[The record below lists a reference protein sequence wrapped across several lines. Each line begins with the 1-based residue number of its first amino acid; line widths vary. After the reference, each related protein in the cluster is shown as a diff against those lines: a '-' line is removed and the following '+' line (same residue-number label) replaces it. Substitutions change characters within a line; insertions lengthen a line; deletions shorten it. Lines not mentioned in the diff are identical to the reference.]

1 MLSAKSLMPVVEVCE
16 VVCDSDPAASRPA
29 WLQSRALQVVLAF
42 SAVYLIWGST
52 FLGIRIAIETIPPLI
67 MAGVRW
73 TVAGCLFYLFLRWR
87 GAPRPAGRDWRN
99 AALMGGGII
108 FAGNGS
114 VTFAEQY
121 LPSGTAAVIV
131 ALVPAVMVLM
141 GWLSGT
147 LRKPRLPVWGGIA
160 IATFGVAVIVQP
172 RALVF
177 TFQLTVSLVL
187 LTIGELLWSAA
198 SLYAIRV
205 RHETSRFM
213 MAAMQM
219 ICGGVLGLIA
229 ASFHGEFAHF
239 NIGAVTLRSFGAM
252 TYLAAIGSI
261 VGFSAYLWLLRNVEA
276 TRVSTYAYVNPAV
289 AVFLGSWL
297 GGEKLAP
304 ELLAGSALVVFGIGL
319 IVTFRPKAVV

>member
-1 MLSAKSLMPVVEVCE
+1 MPVAEACE
-16 VVCDSDPAASRPA
+16 VVCNSRATSPRFSWA
-29 WLQSRALQVVLAF
+29 QSRALQVVLAF
-42 SAVYLIWGST
+42 AAVYLIWGST
-52 FLGIRIAIETIPPLI
+52 FLGIRVAIETIPPMI
-67 MAGVRW
+67 MAGMRW
-73 TVAGCLFYLFLRWR
+73 TLAGCVFYLFLRWR
-87 GAPRPAGRDWRN
+87 GAPRPNARDWRN
-99 AALMGGGII
+99 AALIGGGII

-121 LPSGTAAVIV
+121 IPSGTAAVIV

-147 LRKPRLPVWGGIA
+147 LRKPLLPVWCGIA
-160 IATFGVAVIVQP
+160 IAIFGVAVIVQP
-172 RALVF
+172 RALTF
-177 TFQLTVSLVL
+177 TPQLTLSLVL
-187 LTIGELLWSAA
+187 LTIGELLWAAA

-205 RHETSRFM
+205 RHETSGFM

-239 NIGAVTLRSFGAM
+239 NIGAVTFRSLGAM

-276 TRVSTYAYVNPAV
+276 TRVSTYGYVNPVV

-319 IVTFRPKAVV
+319 IVTFRPRATG

>member
-1 MLSAKSLMPVVEVCE
+1 MPVVEACE
-16 VVCDSDPAASRPA
+16 VVCDSGPASSRLSWA
-29 WLQSRALQVVLAF
+29 QSRAIQVVLAF
-42 SAVYLIWGST
+42 AAVYLIWGST
-52 FLGIRIAIETIPPLI
+52 FLGIRVAIETIPPMI
-67 MAGVRW
+67 MAGLRW
-73 TVAGCLFYLFLRWR
+73 TVAGSLFYLFLRWR
-87 GAPRPAGRDWRN
+87 GAPAPSARDWRN
-99 AALMGGGII
+99 AALIGGGII

-121 LPSGTAAVIV
+121 IPSGTAAVIV

-147 LRKPRLPVWGGIA
+147 LRKPRLPVWCGIA

-172 RALVF
+172 GALSF
-177 TFQLTVSLVL
+177 TPQLTLSLVL

-205 RHETSRFM
+205 RHETSAFM

-229 ASFHGEFAHF
+229 ASVHGEFVHF
-239 NIGAVTLRSFGAM
+239 NIGAVTLRSLGAM
-252 TYLAAIGSI
+252 SYLAAIGSI

-276 TRVSTYAYVNPAV
+276 TRVSTYAYVDPVV

-297 GGEKLAP
+297 GGEKLAR

-319 IVTFRPKAVV
+319 IVTFRPKTAA

>member
-1 MLSAKSLMPVVEVCE
+1 MNAVMPRIAACE
-16 VVCDSDPAASRPA
+16 IISTSTKPSRVS
-29 WLQSRALQVVLAF
+29 WLESRTLRVSLAF
-42 SAVYLIWGST
+42 GAVYLIWGST
-52 FLGIRIAIETIPPLI
+52 FLGIRVAIETIPPMI
-67 MAGVRW
+67 MAGLRW
-73 TVAGCLFYLFLRWR
+73 TVAGSLFYLFLRWR
-87 GAPRPAGRDWRN
+87 GVPQPSGRDWRL
-99 AALMGGGII
+99 AAIIGGGII

-114 VTFAEQY
+114 VTFAEQSI
-121 LPSGTAAVIV
+121 PSGTVAVIV

-147 LRKPRLPVWGGIA
+147 LPPPRLAVWSGLA
-160 IATFGVAVIVQP
+160 IATLGVAVIVHP
-172 RALVF
+172 TALDF
-177 TFQLTVSLVL
+177 SSQLTASLIL

-198 SLYAIRV
+198 SLYATRA
-205 RHETSRFM
+205 RLETSGSM

-239 NIGAVTLRSFGAM
+239 NIGAVTIRSLGAM

-276 TRVSTYAYVNPAV
+276 TRVSTYAYVNPVV
-289 AVFLGSWL
+289 AVLLGTWL

-304 ELLAGSALVVFGIGL
+304 ELLAGSALVIFGIAL
-319 IVTFRPKAVV
+319 IVTFRPTAAR